1 MSGATLRGA
10 WFAELLKLR
19 GTLAAWMCL
28 VAPALVV
35 GVLVLQFCLMPLG
48 ERPVPPAAAAWES
61 YLKGVL
67 GLWAFLMLPLY
78 ITLQAALLAALEH
91 GNRQWKHL
99 FSLAVPRWHH
109 YAAKAVAMAALV
121 AAANLILLVL
131 APLGGWL
138 LGEARPALGI
148 AGPAPWA
155 FLFARV
161 GAILAASGL
170 MMALQLWIALRW
182 SSFTVAVGAGMAAT
196 VAGFLV
202 GQSERF
208 GQFYPWSMPMATLVG
223 DGERLQALS
232 AAGAAG
238 GLLVGLYAL
247 ALLLRRDPE

>member
-1 MSGATLRGA
+1 MRGA
-10 WFAELLKLR
+10 CAAEFLKLR

-28 VAPALVV
+28 VSPALVV
-35 GVLVLQFCLMPLG
+35 GVVVLQFGLMPLG
-48 ERPVPPAAAAWES
+48 DRGTPPTAAVWES

-99 FSLAVPRWHH
+99 FALAVPRWHH
-109 YAAKAVAMAALV
+109 YAAKATAMACLV
-121 AAANLILLVL
+121 AGAHLVLLVL

-138 LGEARPALGI
+138 VGEARPALGI
-148 AGPAPWA
+148 AGPVPWA
-155 FLFARV
+155 FLLARV

-196 VAGFLV
+196 VAGFLI

-208 GQFYPWSMPMATLVG
+208 GKFYPWSMPVATLFD
-223 DGERLQALS
+223 DGERMQALS
-232 AAGAAG
+232 VAGAGGALLAG
-238 GLLVGLYAL
+238 LAAL